1 MSVEVDGV
9 KLRLQKIVKR
19 LIDVLAA
26 ILILGLL
33 WPLLLLAMFAIRL
46 NMGSPVLFWQKRPG
60 LHGKP
65 FYVCKLRTMS
75 DARDAAGNLLPAD
88 MRLTRLG
95 RLLRTSSLDEL
106 PQLWNVLKGDMSL
119 VGPRPL
125 LMEYLDRYT
134 PEQARRHEAVPGIT
148 GWTQVHGRNSLGWE
162 KRFCLDV
169 WYVDHWSLWLD
180 MKILGLTLVKVIR
193 REGVNFSDNSVS
205 SPYMGVRGKEPE

>member
-1 MSVEVDGV
+1 M
-9 KLRLQKIVKR
+9 RLQKIVKR
-19 LIDVLAA
+19 TIDVLAA
-26 ILILGLL
+26 ITILGLL
-33 WPLLLLAMFAIRL
+33 WPILLLAMFAIWL
-46 NMGSPVLFWQKRPG
+46 NMGRPVLFWQKRPG
-60 LHGKP
+60 LNGKP
-65 FYVCKLRTMS
+65 FHVCKLRTMS
-75 DARDAAGNLLPAD
+75 DARDSTGNLLPAEV
-88 MRLTRLG
+88 RLTRLG
-95 RLLRTSSLDEL
+95 RFLRTTSLDEL

-162 KRFCLDV
+162 ERFRLDV

-205 SPYMGVRGKEPE
+205 SPYMGVREKEPD